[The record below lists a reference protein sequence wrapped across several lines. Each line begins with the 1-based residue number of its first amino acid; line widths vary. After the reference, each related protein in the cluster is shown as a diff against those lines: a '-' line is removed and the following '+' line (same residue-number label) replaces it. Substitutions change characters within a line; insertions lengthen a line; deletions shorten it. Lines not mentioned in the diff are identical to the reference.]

1 MIENMIQEAVVQ
13 IDEQQFPLT
22 VTFEQ
27 GTPIPVMIDW
37 YKSNTAYIEKKLLEK
52 GAILIQGVAIHS
64 VPEFESVTGAIGTKF
79 RNYVDGS
86 YPRRNLKGHV
96 YISTE
101 YDPAFDITLHNELSY
116 SVKWPSR
123 LFFGSIIPAATGGET
138 PLADSREI
146 VKVMDP
152 SILEEFE
159 SKKIRYVRNLHAGEG
174 LGPTWMDTFETDD
187 RKVVERHCDEIE
199 IEYHWKDNGGLKL
212 VHTRPATR
220 LHPITGEKVW
230 FNQADQFHPSHF
242 KKDVYET
249 LMLLADFNEEELP
262 LYACFGD
269 GTKISEEMIRTV
281 INTINGVAISRPWVK
296 GDFVVLDNML
306 VAHGRKSYTGDR
318 QTVVSMAP

>member
-27 GTPIPVMIDW
+27 GTPIPVLIDW
-37 YKSNTAYIEKKLLEK
+37 YKSNTDFIEKKLLEK
-52 GAILIQGVAIHS
+52 GAILIQGAAIHS

-242 KKDVYET
+242 KRDVYET

-269 GTKISEEMIRTV
+269 GTKISEEMIRAV
-281 INTINGVAISRPWVK
+281 INTINGIAISRPWVK

>member
-1 MIENMIQEAVVQ
+1 MEHTMLQEALVQ
-13 IDEQQFPLT
+13 VDEQQFPLT
-22 VTFEQ
+22 ITFEKN
-27 GTPIPVMIDW
+27 TPVDTLIEW
-37 YKSNTAYIEKKLLEK
+37 YRNNTAYIDEQLLKK
-52 GAILIQGVAIHS
+52 GAVLIQGVAINTVPDFERMTAS
-64 VPEFESVTGAIGTKF
+64 VSTKF

-123 LFFGSIIPAATGGET
+123 LYFGSIIPAATGGET
-138 PLADSREI
+138 PLADSREVI
-146 VKVMDP
+146 RAMNP
-152 SILEEFE
+152 SLLDEFE
-159 SKKIRYVRNLHAGEG
+159 NKKVRYVRNLHAGDG
-174 LGPTWMDTFETDD
+174 LGPTWMDTFETED

-199 IEYHWKDNGGLKL
+199 IEYYWKDNGGLKL

-220 LHPITGEKVW
+220 KHPVTGERVW

-242 KKDVYET
+242 RKEVYET

-269 GTKISEEMIRTV
+269 GTKIPEAAIKEV
-281 INTINGVAISRPWVK
+281 IDTINGVAVTRPWVK

-306 VAHGRKSYTGDR
+306 AAHGRKSYTGER

>member
-1 MIENMIQEAVVQ
+1 MLKNVLEQTSVQ
-13 IDEQQFPLT
+13 IDEQKFPLT

-27 GTPIPVMIDW
+27 DTLIQTLIDW
-37 YKSNTAYIEKKLLEK
+37 YKENTAYIEEQLLKK
-52 GAILIQGVAIHS
+52 GAILLQGAAVYS
-64 VPEFESVTGAIGTKF
+64 VPEFETVTGAIGTKF

-123 LFFGSIIPAATGGET
+123 LFFGSIIPAAVGGET
-138 PLADSREI
+138 PLADSR
-146 VKVMDP
+146 KVLEVMEP
-152 SILEEFE
+152 ALLEEFE
-159 SKKIRYVRNLHAGEG
+159 RKQIRYVRNLHAGDG
-174 LGPTWMDTFETDD
+174 LGPTWMDTFETED
-187 RKVVERHCDEIE
+187 RKVVEKHCDEIE

-212 VHTRPATR
+212 IHTRPATR
-220 LHPITGEKVW
+220 RYPVTGEKVW

-242 KKDVYET
+242 KKEVYET

-269 GTKISEEMIRTV
+269 GTRISEEKIKAV
-281 INTINGVAISRPWVK
+281 IDTINSIAVVRPWVK
-296 GDFVVLDNML
+296 GDFVVVDNML

>member
-1 MIENMIQEAVVQ
+1 MVENVLHEAVVQ

-22 VTFEQ
+22 ITFEQ
-27 GTPIPVMIDW
+27 DTPIQTLIEW
-37 YKSNTAYIEKKLLEK
+37 YRNNTAYIEKKLLEK
-52 GAILIQGVAIHS
+52 GAILLQGAAIHS
-64 VPEFESVTGAIGTKF
+64 VPEFEAVTGAIGTKF

-101 YDPAFDITLHNELSY
+101 YDPAFVITLHNELSY

-138 PLADSREI
+138 PLADSRQI
-146 VKVMDP
+146 ITAMDP

-159 SKKIRYVRNLHAGEG
+159 SKQVRYVRNLHAGEG

-187 RKVVERHCDEIE
+187 RKVVERHCDEIA

-220 LHPITGEKVW
+220 RHPVTGERVW

-269 GTKISEEMIRTV
+269 GTKISEEMISTV
-281 INTINGVAISRPWVK
+281 IATINGIAISRPWVK
-296 GDFVVLDNML
+296 GDFVVVDNML
-306 VAHGRKSYTGDR
+306 VAHGRKSYTGER

>member
-1 MIENMIQEAVVQ
+1 MIDNMLQEAVVQ

-37 YKSNTAYIEKKLLEK
+37 YKSNTAFIEKKLLEK

-159 SKKIRYVRNLHAGEG
+159 SKQIRYVRNLHAGEG

-199 IEYHWKDNGGLKL
+199 IEYHWKNNGGLKL

-220 LHPITGEKVW
+220 RHPVTGEKVW

-269 GTKISEEMIRTV
+269 GSKISEEMIRAV
-281 INTINGVAISRPWVK
+281 INTINGIAVSRPWVK

-306 VAHGRKSYTGDR
+306 VAHGRKSYTGER